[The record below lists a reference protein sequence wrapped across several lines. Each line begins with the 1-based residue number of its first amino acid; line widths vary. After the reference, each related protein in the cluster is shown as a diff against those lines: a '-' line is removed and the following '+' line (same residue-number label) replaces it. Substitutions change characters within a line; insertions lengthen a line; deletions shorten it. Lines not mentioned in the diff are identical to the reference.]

1 MTDQQK
7 IDLAIYLNENM
18 ANRSALR
25 KKGFIVENEVWA
37 QGKFLRYTGY
47 IPDPAHPTEP
57 LAQISYDGTI
67 IIK

>member
-18 ANRSALR
+18 ADRSALR

-37 QGKFLRYTGY
+37 QGKFSHYTGY

-57 LAQISYDGTI
+57 LARIKYDRTV